1 MKKISQ
7 ARLAK
12 LQGNGRAAK
21 KKAPEPSIKVTDSQ
35 IVNTLRETLKML
47 LGNMSPPAVNP
58 AQPTEITAPIQQ
70 NFESADN
77 ALSLVR
83 KLKKQS
89 IDENSFT
96 NLYFERNERNLITGA
111 VGDNGEVALSFDYD
125 ANGFLSSINRKGN
138 YLAVNRDEKGNIV
151 SISNT

>member
-7 ARLAK
+7 ARLTK

-21 KKAPEPSIKVTDSQ
+21 KEAPEPSIKVTDSQ
-35 IVNTLRETLKML
+35 IVNILREML